1 MKSKTTLLQ
10 VACIVS
16 LITSIITLC
25 LSIPRSQE
33 FNFDYLGL
41 LVGIQSLIVTILI
54 GWNIYCLVDLKGM
67 RGEQDKMKQDAFLN
81 LQRICAITCHA
92 TSDVYYRYLVGEKPN
107 GDDYNLVYYR
117 VSEIYHTSL
126 FGDYKTCE
134 ILIDTL
140 LQIFIK
146 PYNSNFRD
154 AQMTHLWNLVT
165 RIKGQ
170 EFIPNFDK
178 LTAMLAQMSNKVR
191 V

>member
-92 TSDVYYRYLVGEKPN
+92 TSDVYYRYLEVKN
-107 GDDYNLVYYR
+107 QMVM
-117 VSEIYHTSL
+117 II
-126 FGDYKTCE
+126 
-134 ILIDTL
+134 ILCTIGCPRYT
-140 LQIFIK
+140 IHHYSVIIK
-146 PYNSNFRD
+146 
-154 AQMTHLWNLVT
+154 
-165 RIKGQ
+165 
-170 EFIPNFDK
+170 
-178 LTAMLAQMSNKVR
+178 LAKS
-191 V
+191 